1 MMMKSVLTKLSATLV
16 LCASLFA
23 VGASAAPQTI
33 NQRERN
39 QQRRIRQGERSGELT
54 RREARHLERRE
65 GRINRAEWRARR
77 SGGTLTGRER
87 GRLNR
92 ELNRSSRAV
101 YRQKHDRQ
109 ENERRENRR
118 GRRHDRR

>member
-1 MMMKSVLTKLSATLV
+1 MKSILMKLPAAFV

-23 VGASAAPQTI
+23 VGTSAAAPQNI
-33 NQRERN
+33 DRREQR
-39 QQRRIRQGERSGELT
+39 QQRRIRQGVRSGELT
-54 RREARHLERRE
+54 RREARGLERRE
-65 GRINRAEWRARR
+65 TRVNRAEWRARR